1 MTTLPAAVR
10 FELVR
15 RLRWGPIVWLGVA
28 HPAVVALAYAF
39 PAPPGPALGTDVAF
53 MGMQAVWLFLV
64 SFELGR
70 DRELGM
76 DALMTANLV
85 APREYVLAK
94 LIALGCLLGIYHTAL
109 LLVVVGLAPE
119 PGVEASDAAGAASP
133 LFLLVPL
140 VLLTELFAS
149 TRAPLIYVVVV
160 GTAAMLVAFWLGVDA
175 ATIAAWMG
183 AEEGAALSVR
193 PVIVGVAGLV
203 VLLPLAAR
211 RAAADPPF

>member
-1 MTTLPAAVR
+1 MTTLPAVVR

-15 RLRWGPIVWLGVA
+15 RLRWGPIVWLVVA
-28 HPAVVALAYAF
+28 HPVVVALAYAF
-39 PAPPGPALGTDVAF
+39 PARPGPPLGTDVAF

-85 APREYVLAK
+85 TPREYVLAK
-94 LIALGCLLGIYHTAL
+94 LIALGCLLGAYHTVL

-119 PGVEASDAAGAASP
+119 PGIEASDAAGAASP
-133 LFLLVPL
+133 LVLLVPL

-160 GTAAMLVAFWLGVDA
+160 GTAAILVAFWSGVDA
-175 ATIAAWMG
+175 ATIAAWLG
-183 AEEGAALSVR
+183 AEDGSALSVR
-193 PVIVGVAGLV
+193 PAVVGVLGLI
-203 VLLPLAAR
+203 VLVPLAAR

>member
-1 MTTLPAAVR
+1 MTRLPAVVR

-15 RLRWGPIVWLGVA
+15 RLRWRPIVWLAVA
-28 HPAVVALAYAF
+28 HPLVVALAYAL
-39 PAPPGPALGTDVAF
+39 PARPGPPLGTDVAF
-53 MGMQAVWLFLV
+53 MGMQAVWLLLV

-94 LIALGCLLGIYHTAL
+94 LLALGCLLVVYHTAL

-119 PGVEASDAAGAASP
+119 PGVEASDAAGAAAP

-140 VLLTELFAS
+140 ALLTELFVS
-149 TRAPLIYVVVV
+149 TRAPLTYVVVV
-160 GTAAMLVAFWLGVDA
+160 GTAATLVAFWSGVDA
-175 ATIAAWMG
+175 TTIASWLG
-183 AEEGAALSVR
+183 VEDGPVLPVR
-193 PVIVGVAGLV
+193 PTIVGVAGLI

-211 RAAADPPF
+211 RAAAFPPF